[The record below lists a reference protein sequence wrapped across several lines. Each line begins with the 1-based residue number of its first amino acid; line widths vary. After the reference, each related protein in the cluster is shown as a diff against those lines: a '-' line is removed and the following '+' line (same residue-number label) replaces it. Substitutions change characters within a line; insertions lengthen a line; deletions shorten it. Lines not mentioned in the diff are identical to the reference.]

1 LRTLDLRLHRSVGP
15 TLHVVWLWPGLG
27 AVAGVLLALTL
38 FFPAAWVS
46 GSVGKASGQRVLLAN
61 AEGTLWNGSAVVV
74 LTGGE
79 GSRDTAALPGRL
91 NWRLRP
97 AWQRASPERS
107 VGPTLLI
114 QLEHSCCLRQPLQA
128 AAYRERG
135 VTVLRIDE
143 LDWQGPVALL
153 RGLGTPWNTLGFEGD
168 LRLKGREIQLK
179 PGHQGGI
186 ALVGKIVFDAKSVS
200 SRISTVRPLGSYRM
214 AVDSSE
220 REGLQLALS
229 TQEGAALQLSGQ
241 GQMVGGQL
249 RFEGSARAAPERREA
264 LGNVLNLIGN
274 RNGPVA
280 LRILR

>member
-1 LRTLDLRLHRSVGP
+1 MSALDWRAHRRVEP
-15 TLHVVWLWPGLG
+15 TVHVAWLWPVLG
-27 AVAGVLLALTL
+27 AVAGVVLALVW
-38 FFPAAWVS
+38 FFPAAWVT
-46 GSVGKASGQRVLLAN
+46 GWVGKASSQRVMLVN

-79 GSRDTAALPGRL
+79 GSRDAAALAGRL

-97 AWQRASPERS
+97 GWQRASPGS
-107 VGPTLLI
+107 AVGPAMVI
-114 QLEHSCCLRQPLQA
+114 HLEHSCCLRRPLRA
-128 AAYRERG
+128 VALGEHG
-135 VTVLRIDE
+135 GTVLRIDE

-153 RGLGTPWNTLGFEGD
+153 RGLGTPWNTLGFEGG
-168 LRLKGREIQLK
+168 LRLKGRDIQLK
-179 PGHQGGI
+179 PGHPEGV
-186 ALVGKIVFDAKSVS
+186 ALEGHIVFDAESVS

-214 AVDSSE
+214 VVDSRE
-220 REGLQLALS
+220 REGVQLALS
-229 TQEGAALQLSGQ
+229 TREGAALQLSGQ
-241 GQMVGGQL
+241 GQIVGGQL

>member
-1 LRTLDLRLHRSVGP
+1 MSALDWRVQRRVEP
-15 TLHVVWLWPGLG
+15 AVHVAWLWPVLG
-27 AVAGVLLALTL
+27 AVAGVLLALVG
-38 FFPAAWVS
+38 FFPAAWVTGWM
-46 GSVGKASGQRVLLAN
+46 GSASGQRVLLAN

-79 GSRDTAALPGRL
+79 GSRDAVALPGRL

-97 AWQRASPERS
+97 GWQRASPES
-107 VGPTLLI
+107 ALGPAMVI
-114 QLEHSCCLRQPLQA
+114 HLEHSCCLRRPLRAVAQ
-128 AAYRERG
+128 REPG
-135 VTVLRIDE
+135 GTVLRIEE

-153 RGLGTPWNTLGFEGD
+153 RGWGTPWNTLGFEGG
-168 LRLKGREIQLK
+168 LRLRGRDIQLK
-179 PGHQGGI
+179 PRHPGGV
-186 ALVGKIVFDAKSVS
+186 ALVGNIVFDAESVS

-214 AVDSSE
+214 VVDSRE

-229 TQEGAALQLSGQ
+229 TREGAALQLSGQ
-241 GQMVGGQL
+241 GQIVGGQL